1 VSSLTSPAGPQWLVE
16 QLPVGMLEDDFLVR
30 FTSIFQDVADT
41 LVDAVDTVE
50 AAADLTLTPD
60 PFVRWLGSWIDAY
73 PNPGEATQ
81 PPGGARERAWIQAQ
95 ARALT
100 GRGTRPSLELMLQA
114 LFGDQ
119 PLRVSDGGGVYPAGQ
134 CPPGDPAWV
143 QVELPALERVAMN
156 AVLDLIRSETPVHV
170 AVRVIVDGGE
180 ADHLGLGVPRPRG
193 RHVAAIE
200 SGSGVAVEPGL
211 GTAADPGL
219 ATAADPGL
227 ATVTDPG
234 LATVTD
240 PGLGTA
246 ADSETEAGLSW
257 SVRRL
262 PGTAG
267 RARQPFRSCRVCA
280 ERNRVGETDCWRCGS
295 AMDRPIPVPEPKP
308 EPTPV
313 VVEPQRELVEP
324 RIWPV
329 LLLVAAVV
337 LVLVAILTGT
347 ALIR

>member
-95 ARALT
+95 ARALN
-100 GRGTRPSLELMLQA
+100 GRGTRPGLELMLQA

-119 PLRVSDGGGVYPAGQ
+119 PLRVTDGGGVYPAGQ

-143 QVELPALERVAMN
+143 QVELPALERVAVN
-156 AVLDLIRSETPVHV
+156 DVLDLIRSETPVHV

-180 ADHLGLGVPRPRG
+180 PAHLGLGVPRPRG

-200 SGSGVAVEPGL
+200 SGSDVAVEPGL
-211 GTAADPGL
+211 ETAGEPGV
-219 ATAADPGL
+219 G
-227 ATVTDPG
+227 TVTDPG
-234 LATVTD
+234 LATT
-240 PGLGTA
+240 
-246 ADSETEAGLSW
+246 ADSETEVGLSW

-280 ERNRVGETDCWRCGS
+280 ERNRVGESDCWRCGS
-295 AMDRPIPVPEPKP
+295 AMDRPIPVPEPEP

-313 VVEPQRELVEP
+313 VVEPQREPVEP

-337 LVLVAILTGT
+337 LVLVAILTGA
-347 ALIR
+347 ALIW